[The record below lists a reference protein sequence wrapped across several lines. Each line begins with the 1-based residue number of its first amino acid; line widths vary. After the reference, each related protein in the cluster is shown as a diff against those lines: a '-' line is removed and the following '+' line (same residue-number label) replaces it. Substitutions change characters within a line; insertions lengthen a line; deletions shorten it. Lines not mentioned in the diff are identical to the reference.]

1 MEEEKKMTSG
11 EEQHGG
17 EHHHSS
23 EHHHSGEHHRHHHS
37 SLSDEEVSKRIRSKW
52 KKRQMHSKAL
62 KRKRRAAFLFAV
74 LSTLTI
80 LLMAYV
86 VYIYTVN

>member
-1 MEEEKKMTSG
+1 MTSG
-11 EEQHGG
+11 EERHGG
-17 EHHHSS
+17 EHHHSG
-23 EHHHSGEHHRHHHS
+23 EHHHRHHHS
-37 SLSDEEVSKRIRSKW
+37 SLSDEEVSKLIRSKW
-52 KKRQMHSKAL
+52 KKRKMHSKAL

-74 LSTLTI
+74 LSILTI